1 MKDIEGSNTWGLKLI
16 TSLMKELETVML
28 IVTIT
33 TSQGLKPMASWVRL
47 MTDTKLEASQVPIS
61 QSFTK
66 TMKENKKQIRQ
77 SYNSWVG
84 APGLPGAGSYMFH
97 NVHEDV
103 IKKYFGAP
111 KTFTNEGFRSPGS
124 SDLWT
129 VIRTQIRPSCAT
141 MFTDVFRVLPY
152 IALWE
157 ARWMKLVI
165 MIMIRCWWWWINAL
179 CGYLHVKLSIRD
191 LNQISTTAPLFQ
203 Q

>member
-103 IKKYFGAP
+103 IKNPVFQKDEFSMLDAMIP
-111 KTFTNEGFRSPGS
+111 SNSKS
-124 SDLWT
+124 STDGPDL
-129 VIRTQIRPSCAT
+129 
-141 MFTDVFRVLPY
+141 
-152 IALWE
+152 
-157 ARWMKLVI
+157 
-165 MIMIRCWWWWINAL
+165 
-179 CGYLHVKLSIRD
+179 
-191 LNQISTTAPLFQ
+191 
-203 Q
+203 

>member
-111 KTFTNEGFRSPGS
+111 KTFTNEGFRSPEFRPMNCNKNANPSQLRDYVHRRLQGPP
-124 SDLWT
+124 LHCT
-129 VIRTQIRPSCAT
+129 VRSEVDEISNNDNDKMLVMMDQCT
-141 MFTDVFRVLPY
+141 MR
-152 IALWE
+152 
-157 ARWMKLVI
+157 
-165 MIMIRCWWWWINAL
+165 
-179 CGYLHVKLSIRD
+179 LSPCKAV
-191 LNQISTTAPLFQ
+191 N
-203 Q
+203 

>member
-84 APGLPGAGSYMFH
+84 APGLPRSYMLH

-103 IKKYFGAP
+103 IKNRSSCIGCSLNSHCKM
-111 KTFTNEGFRSPGS
+111 TFFQKMINFIF
-124 SDLWT
+124 L
-129 VIRTQIRPSCAT
+129 IY
-141 MFTDVFRVLPY
+141 VFV
-152 IALWE
+152 
-157 ARWMKLVI
+157 
-165 MIMIRCWWWWINAL
+165 
-179 CGYLHVKLSIRD
+179 
-191 LNQISTTAPLFQ
+191 
-203 Q
+203 